1 MRTES
6 FHADRLVDVFR
17 ACKIATMSE
26 LKEAL
31 GTQVDLTV
39 FRKLKELGYRTSYSH
54 RSRYY
59 TLNGIPQFGDSGLW
73 SYRSVWFSRFG
84 TLVNTA
90 EVFVTGSECGYFAD
104 ELDNVLQVETKAAL
118 LKLYRRGQ
126 VYREEVS
133 GRYLYCS
140 PDPEIRHD
148 QVEARRQLESSPGM
162 GRSIIDGEVVPDEL
176 RAKVILYFS
185 LLDEKQRRL
194 YAGLESLK
202 LGQGGDRKV
211 GEFLGMDP
219 HTVAR
224 GWEQLLRGE
233 FELDRIR
240 KAGAGRP
247 PVEKN
252 AGSDGAHQSAAGIRD
267 RRRSD
272 DGIEMDAEDTSRAY
286 RGTV

>member
-1 MRTES
+1 MP
-6 FHADRLVDVFR
+6 
-17 ACKIATMSE
+17 E

-31 GTQVDLTV
+31 GTHVDVTV

-59 TLNGIPQFGDSGLW
+59 TLNGIPQFGESGLW

-84 TLVNTA
+84 TLVATGEA
-90 EVFVTGSECGYFAD
+90 FVTGSETGYFTE

-118 LKLYRRGQ
+118 LKLYRRGR

-140 PDPEIRHD
+140 PHVEVRQH
-148 QVEARRQLESSPGM
+148 QVEARRQLESRPGT
-162 GRSIIDGEVVPDEL
+162 GRSIIEGEVVPDEL

-194 YAGLESLK
+194 YAGLESFK
-202 LGQGGDRKV
+202 LGHGGDRKV
-211 GEFLGMDP
+211 GEFLGIDP

-224 GWEQLLRGE
+224 GREQLLGGVIGP
-233 FELDRIR
+233 DRIR

-247 PVEKN
+247 PVEKKR
-252 AGSDGAHQSAAGIRD
+252 QK
-267 RRRSD
+267 
-272 DGIEMDAEDTSRAY
+272 
-286 RGTV
+286 

>member
-6 FHADRLVDVFR
+6 FHADRLAGLFR
-17 ACKIATMSE
+17 TCKIATMIE

-59 TLNGIPQFGDSGLW
+59 TLKGIPQFGDSGLW

-84 TLVNTA
+84 TLVNTV
-90 EVFVTGSECGYFAD
+90 ETFVTGSASGYITE
-104 ELDNVLQVETKAAL
+104 ELDNILQVETKAAL
-118 LKLYRRGQ
+118 LKAYRRGR

-140 PDPEIRHD
+140 PDAEVRQH
-148 QVEARRQLESSPGM
+148 QVKARREQESSPGT
-162 GRSIIDGEVVPDEL
+162 GRSIIDGEMVPDEL
-176 RAKVILYFS
+176 RAKIILYFS

-211 GEFLGMDP
+211 AEFLGMDP

-224 GWEQLLRGE
+224 GREQLLGGE
-233 FELDRIR
+233 IETDRIR

-247 PVEKN
+247 PVEKK
-252 AGSDGAHQSAAGIRD
+252 
-267 RRRSD
+267 RRK
-272 DGIEMDAEDTSRAY
+272 
-286 RGTV
+286 

>member
-1 MRTES
+1 MLELRHTSGGRRNSNTMRTES
-6 FHADRLVDVFR
+6 FHADRLAELFQS
-17 ACKIATMSE
+17 CKIATMPQ

-59 TLNGIPQFGDSGLW
+59 TLNGIAQFGDSGLW

-84 TLVNTA
+84 TLVNTGEA
-90 EVFVTGSECGYFAD
+90 FVTGSEAGYFVE
-104 ELDNVLQVETKAAL
+104 ELDNVLHVETKAAL
-118 LKLYRRGQ
+118 LKLYRRGR
-126 VYREEVS
+126 VCREEVS

-140 PDPEIRHD
+140 PDPGVQEH
-148 QVEARRQLESSPGM
+148 QVEVRRQLEFRPGT
-162 GRSIIDGEVVPDEL
+162 GRSIIDGEAVPEEL
-176 RAKVILYFS
+176 RARVILYCS

-202 LGQGGDRKV
+202 LGPGGDRRV

-224 GWEQLLRGE
+224 GREQLLGGE
-233 FELDRIR
+233 FEPERIR

-247 PVEKN
+247 PLEKK
-252 AGSDGAHQSAAGIRD
+252 
-267 RRRSD
+267 RRK
-272 DGIEMDAEDTSRAY
+272 
-286 RGTV
+286 